1 MKSKAYIILSMLMS
15 ALMLTSCID
24 VEEELSEGESFMGT
38 VHYTGNAPKGAPLYT
53 VAVRFIRFMPV
64 QRVFETGVPGDVS
77 VPSGHYKSYGFSS
90 GSNDFTSAHRSVVNL
105 GTPFSELYISQGT
118 HGGTYNAY
126 NSYSNY
132 VNPLKN
138 TLYICSSPV
147 YDIYPDTETSVPL
160 SFKAVSLQLD
170 VNFSIRKE
178 QGAEPYVID
187 KVETELSGIPSRID
201 ICSGNIDCTETHK
214 VTYTTTVP
222 DNTYNTERLRCKGSM
237 KVLSVIPP
245 ESSTAT
251 TGPGILQV
259 HIHVTTQGGKR
270 KVLHG
275 QINLNSTIRN
285 ARITS
290 YSKDGTSLT
299 NNVRTATLNISDEC
313 VIDGNAVKAK
323 TGGGDKWRTAEPGS

>member
-1 MKSKAYIILSMLMS
+1 MKSKAYIILSMMMS

-38 VHYTGNAPKGAPLYT
+38 VHYTGNVPKGAPLYM

-77 VPSGHYKSYGFSS
+77 VPSGQYKSYGFSS

-201 ICSGNIDCTETHK
+201 IFTGNIDCTETHK
-214 VTYTTTVP
+214 VAYPTTVP
-222 DNTYNTERLRCKGSM
+222 ADTYDTKLLKCKGSM
-237 KVLSVIPP
+237 KVLSVTSA
-245 ESSTAT
+245 ENASADK
-251 TGPGILQV
+251 GPGILQV
-259 HIHVTTQGGKR
+259 HMHVTSKGGKR

-275 QINLNSTIRN
+275 QINLYSTIRN

-299 NNVRTATLNISDEC
+299 NNMRTATLNISAEC
-313 VIDGNAVKAK
+313 TIDGDALKVK
-323 TGGGDKWRTAEPGS
+323 TGSGDRWRTAEPGS